1 MMATLIALGYA
12 LRKKKIVPENTG
24 IALAKLETYIF
35 LPSLNIIN
43 MLSYCNVESFKKSTE
58 LIIYGAVIILIAIA
72 IAYPVSRLFIRKSA
86 GMEQEYQRN
95 IYKYALTFGNYGFM
109 GNFIILGMFGDE
121 TLYKYIIFCLFS
133 TLLCSTWGFYVL
145 VPKENKQVMQN
156 LKKGL
161 LAPPMISLL
170 LGIILGILGLAKCFP
185 DFAINALESASKCMC
200 PIGMVMAGIIIGGYN
215 LREIV
220 SNKKVYIVSIL
231 RLIVL
236 PSVFL
241 LLLNLLGAS
250 KEIMMFAL
258 ICFGTPLGMNT
269 IIYPAA
275 YGGDT
280 KTGASMA
287 IVSSVLSIATIPLM
301 YYVFIELL

>member
-12 LRKKKIVPENTG
+12 LRKMKIVPENTG
-24 IALAKLETYIF
+24 IALARLETYIF
-35 LPSLNIIN
+35 LPALNIIT
-43 MLSYCNVESFKKSTE
+43 MLSYCNVESFKKSAE
-58 LIIYGAVIILIAIA
+58 LIVYGAVIILIAIA
-72 IAYPVSRLFIRKSA
+72 IAYPVSRLFIPKST
-86 GMEQEYQRN
+86 GVEQEYQRN

-109 GNFIILGMFGDE
+109 GNFIILGMFGEE

-133 TLLCSTWGFYVL
+133 TVFCSSWGFYVL
-145 VPKENKQVMQN
+145 VPKGDKQVMQN

-170 LGIILGILGLAKCFP
+170 SGIILGILGLAKYFP
-185 DFAINALESASKCMC
+185 DFAVNALESASKCMC
-200 PIGMVMAGIIIGGYN
+200 PIAMVMTGIIIGGYN

-220 SNKKVYIVSIL
+220 SDKKVYIVSIL
-231 RLIVL
+231 RLIVI

-241 LLLNLLGAS
+241 LLLNLLGTG
-250 KEIMMFAL
+250 KEIMTFAL
-258 ICFGTPLGMNT
+258 VCFGTPLGMNT
-269 IIYPAA
+269 IVYPAA

-287 IVSSVLSIATIPLM
+287 IVSSVLSLATIPLM
-301 YYVFIELL
+301 YYLFIELL